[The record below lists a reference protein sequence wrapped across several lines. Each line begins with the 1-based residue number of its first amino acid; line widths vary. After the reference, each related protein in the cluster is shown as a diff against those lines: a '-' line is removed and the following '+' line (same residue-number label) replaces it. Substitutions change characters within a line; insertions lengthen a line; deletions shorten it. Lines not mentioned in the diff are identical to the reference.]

1 MAWKVLKQ
9 YRIESKTVWVEKL
22 SSEDTVE
29 KFTTKKAATSR
40 MEELQVEDSSR
51 MFKVIKT

>member
-9 YRIESKTVWVEKL
+9 YSIESKTVWVEKL

>member
-9 YRIESKTVWVEKL
+9 YKIESKTVWVEKL